1 MKKIRKMLAGLL
13 GAAMVL
19 TSFGTPAWAA
29 GADKMPTIDTSKKGS
44 LTIYKYE
51 YNPAEGAATLK
62 DGTGEATDANN
73 VPTDA
78 KPLAGVEFTIYK
90 IADIEQTTGADGNV
104 KLKYNPKINGIDSAT
119 FNQNVTDYSQI
130 SSAIDTAITSGKLQ
144 SAKLAA
150 KTELNKG
157 DNTASVTFSGLDLG
171 VYAVKETNA
180 PSQVVSKTANFLVSV
195 PMTNKAGDD
204 WLYDIKA
211 YPKNETV
218 YAGINLVKNG
228 TTIKA
233 DGTKETVNLQG
244 VTFALQS
251 RPTGSASSVAWTDV
265 TAYTTDSNGS
275 INVTGLAP
283 NDYRFIETDL
293 GENNGYILN
302 GKPYKFTVQNN
313 GKIKVGDETAKD
325 SVTITAD
332 NEKPDLKKEVKKGDK
347 YENAADASIG
357 DMVEWKVSASVP
369 SNVDQLN
376 KYSITDTMS
385 NALTWV
391 DADAALTITYK
402 DNGAAVNSIDP
413 AFAENIDYKLT
424 KPNDNQEGGSWT
436 IEFTEAGKT
445 KLKANNISSIE
456 VTFKTKLNKNA
467 NIGSAGNL
475 NDAQLDYSN
484 AIYPIVDPTN
494 PNDSKTPGEDHIKD
508 QAIVYS
514 FSIDVTKV
522 DGNNTTTK
530 LEGVHFDLYKYSG
543 SAESPTESELKGSEG
558 KKINIADLVTDDK
571 GKITVNGLEN
581 GKYYL
586 VETKA
591 ATGGYNLLKA
601 PVKVEIA
608 QTYTVTKNT
617 TVNKDTE
624 GNVTSTTTVVNETF
638 TGGDTNN
645 AGTYSVTI
653 ENRKGF
659 TLPKTG
665 DIGTAMFLI
674 IGIGGMLAAVYIMLR
689 GRKRA

>member
-62 DGTGEATDANN
+62 DGTGEATDASN

-104 KLKYNPKINGIDSAT
+104 KLKYSPIVTEIDSDT
-119 FNQNVTDYSQI
+119 FNKNVTDYSQI
-130 SSAIDTAITSGKLQ
+130 SDAIETAISSGKLQ
-144 SAKLAA
+144 PATTAA
-150 KTELNKG
+150 ATKMDQGGK
-157 DNTASVTFSGLDLG
+157 TASVTFSGLDLG

-218 YAGINLVKNG
+218 YAGINLVKHG

-233 DGTKETVNLQG
+233 DGTKETVNLKG

-251 RPTGSASSVAWTDV
+251 RPKDSESSVAWTNVGTYKTGD
-265 TAYTTDSNGS
+265 NGN
-275 INVTGLAP
+275 INVKGLAP
-283 NDYRFIETDL
+283 NNYRFIETDL
-293 GENNGYILN
+293 GDNKGYILN
-302 GKPYKFTVQNN
+302 GKPYEFTVQND
-313 GKIKVGDETAKD
+313 GKIKVGTEEAKD

-332 NEKPDLKKEVKKGDK
+332 NEKPELKKEVKKGDT
-347 YENAADASIG
+347 YADAADASIG

-369 SNVDQLN
+369 SNVDQLK

-385 NALTWV
+385 KALTWV
-391 DADAALTITYK
+391 EADANLTIMYK
-402 DNGAAVNSIDP
+402 SDGKEASNIDP
-413 AFAENIDYKLT
+413 AFAETTDYTLT
-424 KPNDNQEGGSWT
+424 KPTDNVAGGSWT
-436 IEFTEAGKT
+436 ITFTDAGKT
-445 KLKANNISSIE
+445 KLKNNNISSIE
-456 VTFKTKLNKNA
+456 VTFKTKLNENA
-467 NIGSAGNL
+467 NIGKAGNL

-484 AIYPIVDPTN
+484 AIYPTVDPDN
-494 PNDSKTPGEDHIKD
+494 PNGGKTPGEDHIKD

-543 SAESPTESELKGSEG
+543 TVTNPTESDLKGTYG
-558 KKINIADLVTDDK
+558 TKINATDLVTDGN

-581 GKYYL
+581 GNYYL
-586 VETKA
+586 VETKTA
-591 ATGGYNLLKA
+591 EGGYNLLKA
-601 PVKVEIA
+601 PVKVKIA
-608 QTYTVTKNT
+608 QTYSVKKETTVT
-617 TVNKDTE
+617 KDTE

-645 AGTYSVTI
+645 SGTYSVTI